1 MEKPSAESPS
11 GPCSPCTEF
20 IQLKTKL
27 ENLMVLHLTYEQ
39 GVLSSTSLFYHDH
52 NLMTNPSSISLTFCS
67 FPAQAT
73 NKKFSEIE
81 KDY

>member
-1 MEKPSAESPS
+1 
-11 GPCSPCTEF
+11 
-20 IQLKTKL
+20 
-27 ENLMVLHLTYEQ
+27 MVLHLTYEQ